1 MNLKISHKLL
11 LLVTV
16 PLFFEL
22 VFVGALYYLL
32 DQTEQERAREAH
44 ARDLS
49 KHLNRVHQI
58 LLTAIAYDSSEVI
71 SGEEPD
77 GTPRKSSFGDM
88 FRQEFAD
95 IEKLVAGHPEEQHEL
110 NQVKS
115 RLFDTWVEMQ
125 KIRVEWK
132 EAGAVASLAYIKKVK
147 PTFRAIVR
155 DIDGLVAVEERIER
169 ESPII
174 QRKQRELIKGV
185 LVGGIVFNIA
195 LALFLALY
203 FNRGITNRLAVLLD
217 NIRRHGAN
225 LPLTQLSGNDELS
238 EVDRAFKDMVS
249 KLKAAKRKEQ
259 AILANFVLLLESLPV
274 GVLLLKR
281 DGEVELANLALSNM
295 LGYED
300 SPVKKNVRDL
310 VYLTDASGK
319 PVKMPDGEDEK
330 VWCETDAIS
339 RDGNSVPVEL
349 GLRNIETP
357 DGEKVL
363 AIMVDIT
370 QRREVERLKQE
381 FLSMVSH
388 DLRTPLNSIQAFFE
402 LVADGIYGDLNEAGS
417 KKVSLLE
424 AEVGRL
430 MRLIQQLLDL
440 DRLQSGAVKLSI
452 QNIEVA
458 SLVEASV
465 NSVRSLADSRG
476 IEIEVLGSPLSVKA
490 DADKIIQVLVNLLS
504 NAIKFSPDYSTI
516 TVSVVRQGSQAIF
529 KVLDRG
535 RGIPIEAQA
544 VIFERFKQ
552 VRKSDATRKGGTGLG
567 LAICRTIIEQHGGK
581 IGVESQEGAGST
593 FWFKLPVA

>member
-1 MNLKISHKLL
+1 M
-11 LLVTV
+11 
-16 PLFFEL
+16 LF
-22 VFVGALYYLL
+22 
-32 DQTEQERAREAH
+32 R
-44 ARDLS
+44 S
-49 KHLNRVHQI
+49 
-58 LLTAIAYDSSEVI
+58 
-71 SGEEPD
+71 
-77 GTPRKSSFGDM
+77 
-88 FRQEFAD
+88 
-95 IEKLVAGHPEEQHEL
+95 
-110 NQVKS
+110 
-115 RLFDTWVEMQ
+115 
-125 KIRVEWK
+125 
-132 EAGAVASLAYIKKVK
+132 
-147 PTFRAIVR
+147 
-155 DIDGLVAVEERIER
+155 
-169 ESPII
+169 
-174 QRKQRELIKGV
+174 
-185 LVGGIVFNIA
+185 
-195 LALFLALY
+195 
-203 FNRGITNRLAVLLD
+203 
-217 NIRRHGAN
+217 
-225 LPLTQLSGNDELS
+225 
-238 EVDRAFKDMVS
+238 
-249 KLKAAKRKEQ
+249 AKRKEQ

-452 QNIEVA
+452 QNLEVA

-516 TVSVVRQGSQAIF
+516 TVSAVRQGSQAIF

-535 RGIPIEAQA
+535 RGIPVEAQS